1 MTKNHLPEIKQKNS
15 FITDEFEMHK
25 ETFRSVLMANNKNWI
40 YAKNFI
46 WINKWQPFRW
56 DMSRINFIIHN
67 CTCTKLHELKPDK
80 LLLTIYIQCKY
91 HHWLAKYLPQLTGY
105 FWHHYF
111 HSHLM
116 VKINT
121 TWNTFQ
127 SIKGSKPIGIRHS
140 LRHLFDRNISSSS
153 FECNL
158 RSMHCFFKQAVQ
170 GEHAK
175 GRGGAGNKD
184 PLSFSPL
191 TRPQDFF
198 LCPKNPAPAWMEVT
212 GMLKLKGINTAI
224 FSLKR

>member
-1 MTKNHLPEIKQKNS
+1 MRKNHLPEIKQKNS

-25 ETFRSVLMANNKNWI
+25 ETFRSVHMANNKNWK

-111 HSHLM
+111 HCHLM

-121 TWNTFQ
+121 TWKHISVDQRFKTHRDQ
-127 SIKGSKPIGIRHS
+127 A
-140 LRHLFDRNISSSS
+140 LFAS
-153 FECNL
+153 FVWQ
-158 RSMHCFFKQAVQ
+158 KYI
-170 GEHAK
+170 
-175 GRGGAGNKD
+175 
-184 PLSFSPL
+184 
-191 TRPQDFF
+191 
-198 LCPKNPAPAWMEVT
+198 
-212 GMLKLKGINTAI
+212 LKL
-224 FSLKR
+224 FWM